1 MADSSRNLEVVLA
14 GWIDARRRQDL
25 DTIERYLHPAVVWH
39 GLREDLVCPDRAHV
53 LENVRGEGGRL
64 PEVQGIELSAHG
76 DQVLFSVRSLDFT
89 ELFGEVLDGELHTV
103 FTLDD
108 GLIVRM
114 EEFKSRDAAGEA
126 MRAHQDLAQ
135 GTEPASRMPAAPV
148 SNLIAFVHVADVGRS
163 IAFYEL
169 LGLTVSATHGIEGR
183 LDWAALEASEA
194 RLMLARAD
202 APVDPARQGV
212 LFYLYARDLRSLQQH
227 LRAHGE
233 RVGAI
238 VDGSPGPKQ
247 EMRLRDPDGYVLM
260 VAQIEEA

>member
-1 MADSSRNLEVVLA
+1 MADSSRNLEVVLV
-14 GWIDARRRQDL
+14 GWIDARRRNDP
-25 DTIERYLHPAVVWH
+25 DTVERYLHPAVVWH

-53 LENVRGEGGRL
+53 LENIREEGGRL

-103 FTLDD
+103 FTIDD

-114 EEFKSRDAAGEA
+114 EEFKSREAAGEA

-135 GTEPASRMPAAPV
+135 GPEPRTGCRAPV
-148 SNLIAFVHVADVGRS
+148 SNLIAFVNVADVGRS

-169 LGLTVSATHGIEGR
+169 LGLAVSGTHGIEGR

-227 LRAHGE
+227 LRAHGV

-247 EMRLRDPDGYVLM
+247 EMRLRDPDGVTS
-260 VAQIEEA
+260 